1 MGHIKQYINVF
12 VWNKNNKYICLF
24 SIDYPKQTVY
34 NKDIPNKY
42 FCFINKE
49 EIRMIKK
56 AYQNTASGDLTTKA
70 HEALTWYRNG
80 HDIVITTIDAEGWET
95 TRRIKG
101 AAQKK
106 YDKNQKHVRS
116 IRKDLE
122 NYIDGLVYKCPDCGE
137 TIVVPDDWSGEC
149 YKCPNCGTVSTEREL
164 DPQTIWDYF
173 EGCYDIEYTVGSDK
187 KYRAVRV
194 MVACGG
200 PNIYVNTKSGCIEL
214 YWWNESAKCDMGC
227 DLIEEIDN
235 YFEELYEC

>member
-1 MGHIKQYINVF
+1 VF

-24 SIDYPKQTVY
+24 SIDYSKQTVY

-56 AYQNTASGDLTTKA
+56 AYQNTASGDITTKA

-101 AAQKK
+101 AAPGKK
-106 YDKNQKHVRS
+106 YDENQKHVRS

-137 TIVVPDDWSGEC
+137 IIVVPDDWSGEC
-149 YKCPNCGTVSTEREL
+149 YKCPDCGTVSTEREL

-173 EGCYDIEYTVGSDK
+173 EGAIYDIEYRIGTGK
-187 KYRAVRV
+187 EYRSVKA

-200 PNIYVNTKSGCIEL
+200 PNIYIDTAAREVQL
-214 YWWNESAKCDMGC
+214 FWWTDRASCPLGRDTC
-227 DLIEEIDN
+227 EEIDN
-235 YFEELYEC
+235 YFEELFQC